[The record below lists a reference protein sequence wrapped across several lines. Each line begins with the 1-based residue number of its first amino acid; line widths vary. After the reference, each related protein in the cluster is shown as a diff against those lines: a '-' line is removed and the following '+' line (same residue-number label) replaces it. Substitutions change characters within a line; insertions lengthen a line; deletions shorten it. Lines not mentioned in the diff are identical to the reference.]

1 MSGYNFSIE
10 SKNLNKVFDKKK
22 LGKVQA
28 LIDFNIQIPKGSIYG
43 LLGPNGAGKST
54 FINILGG
61 LVKKNSGEITIC
73 GINIDEDPKNCRK
86 KIGIVPQELNIDP
99 FFTPIELLD
108 LQAGL
113 YGVSKKNRKS
123 DEILEKVGLKIRV
136 VKL

>member
-22 LGKVQA
+22 QGKVQA

-61 LVKKNSGEITIC
+61 LVKKNSI
-73 GINIDEDPKNCRK
+73 
-86 KIGIVPQELNIDP
+86 KII
-99 FFTPIELLD
+99 
-108 LQAGL
+108 
-113 YGVSKKNRKS
+113 NRK
-123 DEILEKVGLKIRV
+123 
-136 VKL
+136 

>member
-10 SKNLNKVFDKKK
+10 SKNLNKVFYKKK
-22 LGKVQA
+22 QGKVKA

-61 LVKKNSGEITIC
+61 LVKKNSGEISIC
-73 GINIDEDPKNCRK
+73 GINIDKDPKNCRK

-108 LQAGL
+108 LQASL
-113 YGVSKKNRKS
+113 
-123 DEILEKVGLKIRV
+123 LQAVGQGS
-136 VKL
+136 